1 MQNVSHFHSIYY
13 NLVVLPKQIVVACWR
28 CKQNSPL
35 FEQWRDPI
43 IISVCISDTFF
54 EKIWSTIINKYVLRL
69 ETGDPREK
77 LDTQELLSKF

>member
-1 MQNVSHFHSIYY
+1 MGNNGAISVDVSMKMVKK
-13 NLVVLPKQIVVACWR
+13 N
-28 CKQNSPL
+28 
-35 FEQWRDPI
+35 
-43 IISVCISDTFF
+43 IISVCISGTFF